1 VVGSR
6 GSLLSGGQKQR
17 IAIARAIVR
26 KPKVVVLDEATSAL
40 DQRTEES
47 VLEKVGQALQATQI
61 VIAHRLSTIA
71 RCDRIIV
78 LREGRVAEEGS
89 YAELVR
95 QGGELARLVRDSQK
109 H

>member
-1 VVGSR
+1 
-6 GSLLSGGQKQR
+6 
-17 IAIARAIVR
+17 
-26 KPKVVVLDEATSAL
+26 
-40 DQRTEES
+40 
-47 VLEKVGQALQATQI
+47 
-61 VIAHRLSTIA
+61 
-71 RCDRIIV
+71 V

>member
-26 KPKVVVLDEATSAL
+26 KPTVVVLDEATSAL